1 MDMSVD
7 HVGHSVESV
16 GHGLDGWRSALA
28 AERAGERERRV
39 GIVGRLRAAVN
50 VEL

>member
-1 MDMSVD
+1 MSVD

-16 GHGLDGWRSALA
+16 GHGLGGWRSALA

-39 GIVGRLRAAVN
+39 GIVGRAAVN

>member
-1 MDMSVD
+1 MSVD

-16 GHGLDGWRSALA
+16 GHVLGGWRSALV

-39 GIVGRLRAAVN
+39 GIRRTARAAVN